1 MTVPAFAPRIDRR
14 LVEAIARLDRRDTP
28 IAETNRR
35 VGELA
40 SKLGLTKP
48 SYEQVRAI
56 VHATRNG
63 FRAYGLLDAY
73 VELNLERKDPRVV
86 VERLTER
93 ARVPKSK

>member
-1 MTVPAFAPRIDRR
+1 VPASAPRIDRR
-14 LVEAIARLDRRDTP
+14 LVEAIGRLDRRDTP

-40 SKLGLTKP
+40 GKLGLPKP

-63 FRAYGLLDAY
+63 VRVYGLLDAY
-73 VELNLERKDPRVV
+73 VDLSFQTADPRVV
-86 VERLTER
+86 AERLIER
-93 ARVPKSK
+93 APVPKSK

>member
-1 MTVPAFAPRIDRR
+1 MKVPAFAPRIDRR

-40 SKLGLTKP
+40 AKLGLTKP

-63 FRAYGLLDAY
+63 YRAYGLLDAY
-73 VELNLERKDPRVV
+73 VELNLERRDPHLVV
-86 VERLTER
+86 GRLTER